1 MIVHNENLGIYI
13 SRVEGIFNSKGQY
26 ILFVDPDD
34 ILLNPYLFEKIYEI
48 NKNYSLDII
57 EFVVFYEEEGN
68 NHLTIPNNH
77 ILNHFHSFSQKI
89 IYHSQ
94 LSNTLFFEPK
104 NENISGIICRSI
116 WNKIINKKIL
126 LKTINFL
133 GKDIYK
139 YKYFNYA
146 EDTIMNII
154 NFQFANNY
162 SNINTPG
169 YLYNIRKKSVSHKKF
184 GSYYDTRISK
194 NVLLYLQLLYKYI
207 KYFKKE
213 RNILF
218 NELKDYYSFLLQFRI
233 YNMTE
238 YSEYTIQYLNN
249 ILKDKLIS
257 KNFKELIIK
266 ILLYFY

>member
-1 MIVHNENLGIYI
+1 MRMIVHNENLGIYI

-194 NVLLYLQLLYKYI
+194 NVLLYLQLLYKY
-207 KYFKKE
+207 
-213 RNILF
+213 
-218 NELKDYYSFLLQFRI
+218 
-233 YNMTE
+233 
-238 YSEYTIQYLNN
+238 NN
-249 ILKDKLIS
+249 IYYI
-257 KNFKELIIK
+257 
-266 ILLYFY
+266 